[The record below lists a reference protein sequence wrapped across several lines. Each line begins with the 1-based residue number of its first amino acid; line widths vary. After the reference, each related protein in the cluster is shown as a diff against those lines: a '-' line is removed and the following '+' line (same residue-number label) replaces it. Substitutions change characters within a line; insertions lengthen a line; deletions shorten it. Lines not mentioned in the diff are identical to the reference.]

1 MGLSLNQIS
10 PRANSGAPAATAAVV
25 IQLGKLIP
33 LTVDSCLLRPGV
45 VRSPT
50 PHLASLLTWDEQGN
64 LSID

>member
-1 MGLSLNQIS
+1 M
-10 PRANSGAPAATAAVV
+10 V